1 MFPRFRNG
9 GKGVL
14 PIKGISVSYK
24 AAAEQLK
31 AEVKRLG
38 LGNISLHSGRIGAA
52 TAGARAGMAREQLKA
67 CGGWRSDAVDG
78 YIRVKEAGIAFTDK
92 MLDKVV

>member
-1 MFPRFRNG
+1 MKSEDVVFPRFRNG

-14 PIKGISVSYK
+14 PIEGISVSYK

-38 LGNISLHSGRIGAA
+38 LGNISPGSSSRHVGAGGLTRWMDISG
-52 TAGARAGMAREQLKA
+52 
-67 CGGWRSDAVDG
+67 
-78 YIRVKEAGIAFTDK
+78 
-92 MLDKVV
+92 

>member
-1 MFPRFRNG
+1 MVLI
-9 GKGVL
+9 KGV
-14 PIKGISVSYK
+14 SVSYK

-52 TAGARAGMAREQLKA
+52 TAGARAGMAREDLKA

-78 YIRVKEAGIAFTDK
+78 YIRVVEPGIVFTDK
-92 MLDKVV
+92 MLDKVL